1 MTTGKPLPA
10 AGVPP
15 RTRPSLYP
23 APFAA
28 RVAGRVKQALG
39 DAFGLTRFG
48 VNRTTLRPGAMSALR
63 HWHTRQDEFIYVV
76 SGRPTLVMNGG
87 ATQLEPGMCMG
98 FKAGDPDGHHL
109 VNKTAEDAVY
119 LEMGDRS
126 PDDSASYPDD
136 DLEAVMGGDGQWR
149 FLHKDGTPY

>member
-1 MTTGKPLPA
+1 MPTLPA
-10 AGVPP
+10 LDPSTVPERFGSAYPEQYRAFVRERRKRALGNELGLTHYGVNLVTVPP
-15 RTRPSLYP
+15 
-23 APFAA
+23 
-28 RVAGRVKQALG
+28 
-39 DAFGLTRFG
+39 
-48 VNRTTLRPGAMSALR
+48 GAWSALR

-76 SGRPTLVMNGG
+76 SGRPTLVMDGG

-98 FKAGDPDGHHL
+98 FKAGDADGHHL
-109 VNKTAEDAVY
+109 VNKTAEDVVY

-136 DLEAVMGGDGQWR
+136 DLKAVMGGDGQWR